1 MVLLMIKFSKIRWW
15 FFGIEAFLIIWGSIN
30 YLRGANP
37 AVPTVLF
44 IAVLAILFVATL
56 LGKID
61 YDVRW

>member
-1 MVLLMIKFSKIRWW
+1 MIKYSKIRYWLY
-15 FFGIEAFLIIWGSIN
+15 GILLFNILWGSIN
-30 YLRGANP
+30 YLRGGNP